1 MHFSMLRFSWINLN
15 LILVLIT
22 SLLMEGKLKIFTS
35 EWIQDHSE
43 EMLEFLNKSE
53 FVSLFT
59 KKLKLLLFVFFI
71 DKVEKGGS
79 GGKSEPRSCFFTEIT
94 NFLYLRLVNILPSF
108 WHDSEQ
114 RWKKI
119 TFHFKKYSY
128 KPKENLVYRNGQDDL
143 RYRIEKKKLKNSK
156 THW

>member
-1 MHFSMLRFSWINLN
+1 
-15 LILVLIT
+15 
-22 SLLMEGKLKIFTS
+22 MEGKLKIFTS

-53 FVSLFT
+53 FVSLLT

-79 GGKSEPRSCFFTEIT
+79 GGKSEPRSCFFT
-94 NFLYLRLVNILPSF
+94 
-108 WHDSEQ
+108 
-114 RWKKI
+114 
-119 TFHFKKYSY
+119 FHFRKYSY

>member
-1 MHFSMLRFSWINLN
+1 
-15 LILVLIT
+15 
-22 SLLMEGKLKIFTS
+22 MEGKLKIFTS

-71 DKVEKGGS
+71 DKV
-79 GGKSEPRSCFFTEIT
+79 TE
-94 NFLYLRLVNILPSF
+94 NS
-108 WHDSEQ
+108 
-114 RWKKI
+114 
-119 TFHFKKYSY
+119 
-128 KPKENLVYRNGQDDL
+128 VYRNGQDDL

-156 THW
+156 TPW

>member
-1 MHFSMLRFSWINLN
+1 
-15 LILVLIT
+15 
-22 SLLMEGKLKIFTS
+22 MEGKLKIFTS

-71 DKVEKGGS
+71 DKV
-79 GGKSEPRSCFFTEIT
+79 
-94 NFLYLRLVNILPSF
+94 
-108 WHDSEQ
+108 
-114 RWKKI
+114 
-119 TFHFKKYSY
+119 
-128 KPKENLVYRNGQDDL
+128 KENSVYRNGQDDL